1 MDDKGNVP
9 AVIVNNVASLEAA
22 THCDGARLLKYE
34 VAKGGANKYCDN
46 DFVLFRY
53 ADVLYMQYEAAYR
66 AGNTKK
72 TAELLANAEFQKI
85 RTRVNMPAYTTLD
98 LNELLD
104 ERGREFAWEMVRR
117 RDLIRYNQYSQG
129 SWMFKPKG
137 EKHLDWFPI
146 PRKMIETS
154 GGLWTQNPGYTTDK

>member
-1 MDDKGNVP
+1 M
-9 AVIVNNVASLEAA
+9 
-22 THCDGARLLKYE
+22 
-34 VAKGGANKYCDN
+34 AKAGVNKYCDN

-66 AGNTKK
+66 AGNTTK
-72 TAELLANAEFQKI
+72 TTELLANPEFQKI
-85 RTRVNMPAYTTLD
+85 RTRVGMPAYAALD
-98 LNELLD
+98 LDELLD

-129 SWMFKPKG
+129 EWMFKPKRD
-137 EKHLDWFPI
+137 KALDWFPI

-154 GGLWTQNPGYTTDK
+154 GGLWTQNPGYTTDN